1 MNCRHSLLAIA
12 AALTALGVC
21 HAEGNPSI
29 DVVMFASA
37 VKGFPII
44 LKVTARGPQ
53 VVPKLSLF
61 DEHADV
67 VVTLKLGNEGGREYR
82 IESSKGEGT
91 VLTTREGEQVDAG
104 RLYRVALGGDEERSM
119 LLDLASLRPEIGKGI
134 TIEDVPPGRYM
145 LSVKF
150 GFSGHESRPVP
161 LLLKE
166 PSDEEVALAD
176 RMLSNRDTGIRRTWC
191 GLLRAA
197 WPVRSVTTSTASGEA
212 IAQLSF
218 HQLLGRVLSSD
229 TLEKVRDQDIE
240 SAAVPDWL
248 APEKDALVL
257 SIAIAAEPKEQA
269 DNAAAELVRQHPDL
283 KWRFDELQK
292 DKAGEFLR
300 FARFLRK

>member
-1 MNCRHSLLAIA
+1 MNCRSSFFFLAAGLVMLALCEA
-12 AALTALGVC
+12 A
-21 HAEGNPSI
+21 ENPSI
-29 DVVMFASA
+29 HVVTFDAA
-37 VKGFPII
+37 VKGFP
-44 LKVTARGPQ
+44 LVMKVTATGRQ
-53 VVPKLSLF
+53 VVPRMSLF
-61 DEHADV
+61 DEHAGV
-67 VVTLKLGNEGGREYR
+67 VVRLKLNDEDGREYL
-82 IESSKGEGT
+82 IQSSKGEGMVYT
-91 VLTTREGEQVDAG
+91 NREGEQIDAG
-104 RLYRVALGGDEERSM
+104 RLYRVSLGAGDERSM
-119 LLDLASLRPEIGKGI
+119 LLDLASLRPEIGNGI
-134 TIEDVPPGRYM
+134 TIDDVPPGKYM

-150 GFSGHESRPVP
+150 GFSGLESKPVP
-161 LLLKE
+161 LVLKNPTRGE
-166 PSDEEVALAD
+166 KALAD
-176 RMLSNRDTGIRRTWC
+176 MMLFDEHTKIRRTWC